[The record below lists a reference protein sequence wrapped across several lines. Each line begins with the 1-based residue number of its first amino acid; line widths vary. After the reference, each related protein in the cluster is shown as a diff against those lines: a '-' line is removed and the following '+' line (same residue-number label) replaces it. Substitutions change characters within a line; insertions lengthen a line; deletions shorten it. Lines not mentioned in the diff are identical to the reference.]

1 MTDQDETRATMTD
14 PSQNRFVSKLLALCN
29 DVAGGDYGRADELF
43 EMTADGALPADLSA
57 LAEAFGLM
65 LVQVEA
71 REFSLNETI
80 DTLRETQRQLE
91 EARKQLARENAE
103 LKATVAEMKVE
114 IDHAKKDQEVA
125 QIVESDYFQELQSKA
140 RDMRRRVKGQK

>member
-1 MTDQDETRATMTD
+1 MTHTEDEPANDQPPHDA
-14 PSQNRFVSKLLALCN
+14 FVARLLSLCN
-29 DVAGGDYGRADELF
+29 DVAGGDYDRADALF
-43 EMTADGALPADLSA
+43 EMTADVNLPADLSA
-57 LAEAFGLM
+57 IAEAFGMM

-91 EARKQLARENAE
+91 EARKQLARENEE

-125 QIVESDYFQELQSKA
+125 QIVESDYFQDLQVRA
-140 RDMRRRVKGQK
+140 RDMRRRVKGK